1 MLQLSEESRAAHEA
15 QRPGGPHRAPCHA
28 PFTSMY
34 FDQFGN
40 VLACCINTVRPM
52 GTYPAQRIR
61 DIWDGIAARQL
72 RGALADGDFSL
83 GCHDCHSSISSGN
96 HGAVNSTF
104 DEVVASTDTG
114 WIHDHPPLDDGRDP
128 WPRLLE
134 FSLSSRCNLR
144 CTMCSG
150 YFSSSIRRADGLSPF
165 PEVYGDD
172 FVEELRPFLEHV
184 TATKFYG
191 GEPFLAPVN
200 FAIWEA
206 LAELNPSCRVAI
218 TTNGTVWNDRVRAVL
233 ERLDTTVTV
242 SIDAATTPT
251 YEGIRLGADHAE
263 VIANLDRFAAV
274 DGCSLDLTACA
285 MRQNWRELPDLV
297 HFASG
302 RGLHLGINVVRYP
315 QDHSLSSATEDE
327 LHEVVAT
334 WSAELESLHDDLRPD
349 DVVAAW
355 NVRNLRSILAE
366 AQGWLAVAGDEG
378 DRTGD
383 QAVAVGIGGGAPP
396 ARVRR
401 RAWLELLARLTGR
414 PWPTGAERSEDAF
427 HRELDVQL
435 ELLETVLPSTAERA
449 VAIARGIRAAGAT
462 GDERPDADLRF
473 ARFAAALD
481 APQVTGRIRLLAD
494 MPPGLIA
501 QGVAEVDPDVIAE
514 RVAAFFPASGER
526 RRDAAD

>member
-1 MLQLSEESRAAHEA
+1 MLQLSEEARAAHEA
-15 QRPGGPHRAPCHA
+15 QRPGGGHRAPCDA

-52 GTYPAQRIR
+52 GAWPAQRIR
-61 DIWDGIAARQL
+61 DIWEGIAARQL
-72 RGALADGDFSL
+72 RGALAEGDFSL

-104 DEVVASTDTG
+104 DEVVASTDPG
-114 WIHDHPPLDDGRDP
+114 WIRDHPPLDDGRDP

-150 YFSSSIRRADGLSPF
+150 YFSSSIRRADGLAPF
-165 PEVYGDD
+165 PEVYGDA
-172 FVEELRPFLEHV
+172 FVEELRPFLERA

-206 LAELNPSCRVAI
+206 LAELNPTCRVAI
-218 TTNGTVWNDRVRAVL
+218 TTNGTVWNERVEAVL

-242 SIDAATTPT
+242 SIDAASTAT
-251 YEGIRLGADHAE
+251 YESIRRGADHGE
-263 VIANLDRFAAV
+263 VLTNLDRFAAV

-297 HFASG
+297 RFASG

-315 QDHSLSSATEDE
+315 QDHSLSSATEEE
-327 LHEVVAT
+327 LHEVVDAWT
-334 WSAELESLHDDLRPD
+334 AAIGPLRDELRSDDG
-349 DVVAAW
+349 VAAW
-355 NVRNLRSILAE
+355 NVRNLQSILAE
-366 AQGWLAVAGDEG
+366 ARGWLAAAADEG
-378 DRTGD
+378 
-383 QAVAVGIGGGAPP
+383 VAVGIGGGAPP

-401 RAWLELLARLTGR
+401 REWLELLAALTGR
-414 PWPTGAERSEDAF
+414 AANPGAERSEEDF
-427 HRELDVQL
+427 HRELAVHL
-435 ELLETVLPSTAERA
+435 ELLETAVPSTAERA
-449 VAIARGIRAAGAT
+449 AAIARGIRSAGAT

-473 ARFAAALD
+473 ERFAAALD
-481 APQVTGRIRLLAD
+481 SPQLTSRIRLLAD

-501 QGVAEVDPDVIAE
+501 QGVTEVDPDVIAE
-514 RVAAFFPASGER
+514 RVAAFFPASGGR
-526 RRDAAD
+526 GRDAAG